1 MKLND
6 GLRESLREHLI
17 WNKSR
22 VDCFVKIL
30 MAVLTLKRVN
40 LTQVALAFES
50 EASESSRYRRLQRFF
65 QQVFFDY
72 DAIAYFVMFYMGFLN
87 QSYYLTLDRSNWKWG
102 RKDRNLLTLA
112 VVYKGIAVP
121 IYCLPL
127 NKKGNSNQGERVAL
141 MSRFIKRFGTE
152 SILGILGDREFIGS
166 DWFRWLDEQNIPY
179 LMRIRKNQRVIN
191 GKGKSQSVQNMF
203 KYLAVGEIR
212 QLMFLSQ
219 LGSESVYLSG
229 LRLEDGKLLI
239 LASNRAFKEPIA
251 MYGLRWEIETLFQA
265 LKGRGF
271 NLEESRLL
279 RNARIKKMMALLMI
293 AFVWAHKAGE
303 WKDSRVSPL
312 KCKSHGRLEKSLFRY
327 GLDYLTEVLLKGRC
341 VGEEA
346 QHLLSL
352 LLAPPPPLGEDYRN
366 LALISGQ
373 SC

>member
-1 MKLND
+1 
-6 GLRESLREHLI
+6 
-17 WNKSR
+17 
-22 VDCFVKIL
+22 

-72 DAIAYFVMFYMGFLN
+72 DAIAYFVMLSMGFLN

-127 NKKGNSNQGERVAL
+127 NKKGNSNQRERIAL
-141 MSRFIKRFGTE
+141 MSRFIKHFGTE
-152 SILGILGDREFIGS
+152 SILGLFGDREFIGS

-191 GKGKSQSVQNMF
+191 RKGKSQSVQSRF
-203 KYLAVGEIR
+203 KYLAVGET
-212 QLMFLSQ
+212 QQFMFLSQ

-251 MYGLRWEIETLFQA
+251 LYGLRWEIETLFQA

-271 NLEESRLL
+271 NLKESRLF
-279 RNARIKKMMALLMI
+279 RNSRIKKMMALLMI
-293 AFVWAHKAGE
+293 AFVWAHKSGE
-303 WKDSRVSPL
+303 WKDSRVCPL
-312 KCKSHGRLEKSLFRY
+312 RRKSHGRLEKSLFRY
-327 GLDYLTEVLLKGRC
+327 GLDYLTEALLKGHC
-341 VGEEA
+341 IGEEA
-346 QHLLSL
+346 LHLLSL
-352 LLAPPPPLGEDYRN
+352 LLDPPPPLGEDYRN
-366 LALISGQ
+366 LALISDP